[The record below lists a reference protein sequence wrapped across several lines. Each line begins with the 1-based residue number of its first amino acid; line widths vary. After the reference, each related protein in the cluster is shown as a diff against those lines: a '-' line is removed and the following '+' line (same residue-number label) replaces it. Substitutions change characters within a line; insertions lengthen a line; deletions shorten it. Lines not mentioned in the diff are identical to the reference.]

1 MSIPRHRALAI
12 LNLCV
17 GDEIWSLE
25 TCRESGIPAEW
36 IAEMADAIE
45 SGFNT
50 DEHTIYVENKPTNQ
64 YHGIR
69 DLDLAIRVGKVL
81 GIDIDRATQSA
92 FNRRAIVHAI
102 KSAVFEGE

>member
-12 LNLCV
+12 LNLCI
-17 GDEIWSLE
+17 GDEIWSEE
-25 TCRESGIPAEW
+25 TCRESGVPPTW
-36 IAEMADAIE
+36 IAEMSDALE

-50 DEHTIYVENKPTNQ
+50 DDQTIYVENRPTNQ

-69 DLDLAIRVGKVL
+69 DLDLAIRIGKVL
-81 GIDIDRATQSA
+81 GIDTERATQTALS
-92 FNRRAIVHAI
+92 RRSIVNAI

>member
-12 LNLCV
+12 LNLCM

-25 TCRESGIPAEW
+25 TCQESGVPPGW
-36 IAEMADAIE
+36 IAEMSDAIE

-50 DEHTIYVENKPTNQ
+50 DEQTIYVENKPTNQ

-81 GIDIDRATQSA
+81 GVDTERATQSA
-92 FNRRAIVHAI
+92 LSRRAVVHAI